1 MVTPLLDRLQHSRYF
16 TLAVLVFMAA
26 YLCIPTAKWIN
37 SYYYAAIAL
46 PALILFVLRPRLI
59 DWRSPLLL
67 LWLVFLA
74 WFIVPGAR
82 AEEGQFFKH
91 ILYVLLFVLSV
102 ACLVDG
108 DFFRRPGFVRLAFWV
123 VCAYA
128 VGSSLV
134 FWLTGHYAVGQR
146 VIHLP
151 GRISN
156 PIYVSIWMVCLGGL
170 AAPTWIRERR
180 WIELLAA
187 VVVTIVG
194 ISFALQTRTGL
205 VGIGFLAALGVLFAF
220 PRFPL
225 RTLAL
230 VVLVSAL
237 IAGVVQVV
245 HTEAWFVAF
254 WGRADSGRIE
264 LFHFMIKDWES
275 CGWWLGCGLGYQ
287 SHDLLHG
294 TEAIQHPHNIFV
306 SFGIYTGLVSL
317 LIFGVLMLASLGAA
331 LRQRDPWGLYL
342 AVALLMLNFDGAKL
356 IGNPDEL
363 WPLVLLP
370 AAMIAGAEVQ
380 RRRKLALG
388 QAVPV

>member
-1 MVTPLLDRLQHSRYF
+1 M
-16 TLAVLVFMAA
+16 
-26 YLCIPTAKWIN
+26 
-37 SYYYAAIAL
+37 
-46 PALILFVLRPRLI
+46 
-59 DWRSPLLL
+59 
-67 LWLVFLA
+67 
-74 WFIVPGAR
+74 
-82 AEEGQFFKH
+82 
-91 ILYVLLFVLSV
+91 
-102 ACLVDG
+102 
-108 DFFRRPGFVRLAFWV
+108 
-123 VCAYA
+123 
-128 VGSSLV
+128 
-134 FWLTGHYAVGQR
+134 
-146 VIHLP
+146 
-151 GRISN
+151 
-156 PIYVSIWMVCLGGL
+156 
-170 AAPTWIRERR
+170 
-180 WIELLAA
+180 A
-187 VVVTIVG
+187 VVVSIVG

-230 VVLVSAL
+230 VVLVSLL